1 MKEIEKYI
9 YLNDETRYDYGVEWL
24 PGWYFA
30 DETEQLNG
38 PFSTIEEARAA
49 MKTYIETLL

>member
-1 MKEIEKYI
+1 VKEIEKYI